1 MNILKSLASLADTLD
16 KKGLVKE
23 ADYLDHVLTKI
34 AADPAVDINAKK
46 EALIKQLASDI
57 NAKAPESPARYEDK
71 KIPHYRARM
80 GKDNNFIAKDEPVLL
95 VGFSSTSAEKT
106 REDRLSLVEA
116 MMKSRES
123 LISQAGFTYSVT
135 YQQVDT
141 SKLADYWVGIQD
153 LEPPKDSPDMMW
165 LYVIDFEAKGGE
177 PGLLDKMTESV
188 KGLFGG
194 E

>member
-1 MNILKSLASLADTLD
+1 
-16 KKGLVKE
+16 
-23 ADYLDHVLTKI
+23 
-34 AADPAVDINAKK
+34 
-46 EALIKQLASDI
+46 
-57 NAKAPESPARYEDK
+57 
-71 KIPHYRARM
+71 M

-106 REDRLSLVEA
+106 KEDRLSLVEA